1 MMTRPKKRGDY
12 KKLFTLLLLVLSSG
26 AFAATY
32 YVSSTG
38 NDANTGTSK
47 ELAWA
52 TISKVNSSVF
62 LPGDKLYFEGGKTFS
77 GSIYLNS
84 SDANNAGNIFVISS
98 YGTGRAIINAGTSYG
113 FYAYN
118 TQGFSLS
125 NLIFDGNSMSTNT
138 DAGVILFADVSGDK
152 KFGNISISN
161 IEVKNFG
168 SHGVRIG
175 AWNNLTG
182 YQNLAL
188 SNISVHDVKAN
199 GIQVYG
205 YTSQTLVG
213 WPNNN
218 VSISN
223 CEVYN
228 VPGFADPASHEGS
241 GIVVSGVD
249 GGVIQYCSAHDNGQ
263 NNTHCGGPGGIWC
276 WDSNNFTIQ
285 YCESYRNH
293 KGTGCDGLGFD
304 LDGGMTNSILQ
315 YNYSHDN
322 DGAGYLLGQFENA
335 RPWSNNTVRYNIS
348 ENDGKVNEGS
358 IGLFKGPGTTMS
370 GASIYNNTIYLSP
383 QTGNSNASAVY
394 FQNWATDIRNVA
406 FYNNIFVTTGG
417 VPLINIPAGYS
428 AFFAG
433 NIYWPSGGSFSIR
446 YQDVNYSSLDSWRS
460 ATGNEKVNGGNKG
473 FSKDP
478 SLMNAGSGGTVGFGN
493 SLASLSAYKVR
504 STASPA
510 YNAGLNLSS
519 LYSINV
525 GTTDFWGTA
534 LPGGNANDIG
544 ANQYIS
550 TLPTAL
556 PDFHGSCSG
565 LNQIISWSTAEES
578 GMKSFE
584 LQYSTGGIEFSRLA
598 DIIPTGN
605 DSRYNYIN
613 TPASAEN
620 NFYRLRMTGTDGS
633 ESFSKIINIKCGE
646 STGGIRVWPNPF
658 TRSVTVSFESKIG
671 CAATMVLYDAE
682 GKTVSTR
689 KIQIQ
694 EGNNL
699 LHYDGMGNLPAN
711 TYYLQVL
718 AQGKVMHFKLIKLV
732 D

>member
-1 MMTRPKKRGDY
+1 
-12 KKLFTLLLLVLSSG
+12 
-26 AFAATY
+26 
-32 YVSSTG
+32 VSSTG
-38 NDANTGTSK
+38 NDANAGTSK
-47 ELAWA
+47 DAAWA
-52 TISKVNSSVF
+52 TITKVNSIAF

-77 GSIYLNS
+77 GSIYLDN
-84 SDANNAGNIFVISS
+84 SDANNAGNIFLISS
-98 YGTGRAIINAGTSYG
+98 YGTGRATINAGVSYG

-138 DAGVILFADVSGDK
+138 DAGVILFADVSGDR
-152 KFGNISISN
+152 KFSNISISN

-182 YQNLAL
+182 YQNLSL
-188 SNISVHDVKAN
+188 SNITVHDVKAN

-205 YTSQTLVG
+205 YTAQTLVG
-213 WPNNN
+213 WPNKN

-228 VPGFADPASHEGS
+228 VPGFDDPASHEGS

-293 KGTGCDGLGFD
+293 RGTGCDGLGFD
-304 LDGGMTNSILQ
+304 LDGGTTNSTLQ

-383 QTGNSNASAVY
+383 QTGNSGASAVY
-394 FQNWATDIRNVA
+394 IENWATGINNVA
-406 FYNNIFVTTGG
+406 FYNNIFLTTGG
-417 VPLINIPAGYS
+417 VPFMNIPSGYS
-428 AFFAG
+428 AFFGG

-446 YQDVNYSSLDSWRS
+446 YQGTSYSSLASWRS
-460 ATGNEKVNGGNKG
+460 ATGNEKVNGANTGL
-473 FSKDP
+473 SSDP
-478 SLMNAGSGGTVGFGN
+478 SLINAGSGGTVGFGK
-493 SLASLSAYKVR
+493 SLFSLNAYKIR

-510 YNAGLNLSS
+510 YGAALDLGS
-519 LYSINV
+519 LYSINA
-525 GTTDFWGTA
+525 GNTDFWGIA
-534 LPGGNANDIG
+534 LRGGSANDIG
-544 ANQYIS
+544 ANQYIF
-550 TLPTAL
+550 TLPVVLT
-556 PDFHGSCSG
+556 DFHGSCSG
-565 LNQIISWSTAEES
+565 LNQNISWATGEES

-584 LQYSTGGIEFSRLA
+584 LQYSTDGTEFSKLA
-598 DIIPTGN
+598 DILPMGN
-605 DSRYNYIN
+605 DSRYHYTNVA
-613 TPASAEN
+613 ASGEN
-620 NFYRLRMTGTDGS
+620 NFYRLKMTGPDGS
-633 ESFSKIINIKCGE
+633 VSFSGVINVKCGAAA
-646 STGGIRVWPNPF
+646 GNMQVWPNPF
-658 TRSVTVSFESKIG
+658 TQAVTVSFESKTSLPAI
-671 CAATMVLYDAE
+671 MVLYDAQ
-682 GKTVSTR
+682 GKMLSQR

-694 EGNNL
+694 QGSNL
-699 LHYDGMGNLPAN
+699 LHYDGLGSLPAN
-711 TYYLQVL
+711 TYYLQVVTHD
-718 AQGKVMHFKLIKLV
+718 QVMHFKLIKLV
-732 D
+732 N